1 MTDNSLLTRIPEN
14 TNFVQQTKFTFI
26 VPNLPFARYFCQTV
40 NWPSVSTS
48 EVTIPTPFSE
58 TYRHGDK
65 LVYEPLSI
73 TFLVDEDLR
82 VWEETY
88 NWLVSLTNPV
98 NFKSYFRN
106 QQNKPGYYDG
116 IMTVNT
122 NSNLPNVR
130 IKYYNCH
137 PITLSGIQ
145 FSTMSSADES
155 PTADLTL
162 RYDYFEIERL

>member
-1 MTDNSLLTRIPEN
+1 MTTNSFSTTIPQN
-14 TNFVQQTKFTFI
+14 SNFLQTTKYNFVI
-26 VPNLPFARYFCQTV
+26 PNLPFARYFCQTV

-48 EVTIPTPFSE
+48 EVNVPTPFSD

-65 LVYEPLSI
+65 LVYDPLSI

-88 NWLVSLTNPV
+88 NWLKSLTNPI
-98 NFKSYFRN
+98 NFKDYVKNSRN
-106 QQNKPGYYDG
+106 KDAYYDG
-116 IMTVNT
+116 VMTVNT
-122 NSNLPNVR
+122 NSNLPNLR

-137 PITLSGIQ
+137 PVSLSGIQ
-145 FSTMSSADES
+145 FATTSSADET

-162 RYDYFEIERL
+162 RYDYFEIVRL